1 MQRSVRGAGAMNI
14 GLLRAVNAGADVY
27 RLPLR
32 VVEYARVSTAS
43 AAQRHSLDN
52 QHETYRRLIAQTP
65 AWTYAGAY
73 TDAAVSGTKASAR
86 SGFLQMIAD
95 AEAGRFDMIVVKD
108 VARFARNIKECLVYK
123 DRLKACGVMVWFFKE
138 NLNTF
143 RASDELMLQFMALGA
158 QLEAE
163 SARART
169 KIVFEQGIQNGRIYG
184 NSSLLGY
191 RKRGGRLYVEPA
203 EAETVRRIFHL
214 YVENG
219 YGLRRIAA
227 ALAAE
232 GLGRA
237 DGRLV
242 PPRTVKAVLENP
254 KYKGFFCGGK
264 TETIDVG
271 ERYIRR
277 PRPPETWASWRDP
290 AVPAIVSEALWDAA
304 AAQRAARAA
313 QYHAAGH
320 PVSRAVCGAEQP
332 G

>member
-1 MQRSVRGAGAMNI
+1 MNI

-95 AEAGRFDMIVVKD
+95 AEAGQFDMIVVKD

-237 DGRLV
+237 DGRPV

-313 QYHAAGH
+313 QYRAAGH